1 MIHCAEC
8 NEEQMDGLEYC
19 DSCGAKL
26 EAFVPLPV
34 EHPTSDSDGAK
45 LEAVATEAEAPEA
58 ETAASD
64 SPAAEEAPAVV
75 EASTETEAE
84 EAAPEEAAAE
94 TSEAEGEES
103 ARAAGDEPAEAPA
116 AEAAPE
122 AVALSDDQVA
132 AGSASLT
139 ITRGG
144 TVGKVFELQAGDNLV
159 GRWDPDS
166 GSFPEVDME
175 NDDPE
180 ARISRKH
187 ALIKFE
193 AELTIEDIGSL
204 NGTFVNRGQRL
215 EPGSPVPLKDG
226 DEIIVGKTFF
236 KVSRA
241 Q

>member
-1 MIHCAEC
+1 MIRCAEC

-19 DSCGAKL
+19 DICGAKL
-26 EAFVPLPV
+26 EA
-34 EHPTSDSDGAK
+34 GAIVLGK
-45 LEAVATEAEAPEA
+45 IQT
-58 ETAASD
+58 T
-64 SPAAEEAPAVV
+64 EEAPAEV
-75 EASTETEAE
+75 EASTE
-84 EAAPEEAAAE
+84 AAAEEAAAE
-94 TSEAEGEES
+94 TAEAEEKGS
-103 ARAAGDEPAEAPA
+103 AEAAGDESAETPE

-122 AVALSDDQVA
+122 AVALSDDQAAGDESAETPEAEAAPEVA
-132 AGSASLT
+132 VLSDDQAAVGSASLT

-187 ALIKFE
+187 ALIKFGS
-193 AELTIEDIGSL
+193 ELTIEDIGSL

-236 KVSRA
+236 KVSHA

>member
-1 MIHCAEC
+1 MIRCAEC

-19 DSCGAKL
+19 DICGAKL
-26 EAFVPLPV
+26 EA
-34 EHPTSDSDGAK
+34 GAIVLGK
-45 LEAVATEAEAPEA
+45 IQT
-58 ETAASD
+58 T
-64 SPAAEEAPAVV
+64 EEAPAEV

-84 EAAPEEAAAE
+84 EAAAE
-94 TSEAEGEES
+94 TAEAEEEGS
-103 ARAAGDEPAEAPA
+103 AEAAGDESAETPE

-122 AVALSDDQVA
+122 AVTLSDDQAAEDESAETPEAEAASEVA
-132 AGSASLT
+132 VLSDDQAAVGSASLT

-187 ALIKFE
+187 ALIKFG

>member
-1 MIHCAEC
+1 MIRCAEC
-8 NEEQMDGLEYC
+8 NEENMDGLEYC

-26 EAFVPLPV
+26 EVI
-34 EHPTSDSDGAK
+34 
-45 LEAVATEAEAPEA
+45 ATE
-58 ETAASD
+58 S
-64 SPAAEEAPAVV
+64 
-75 EASTETEAE
+75 
-84 EAAPEEAAAE
+84 
-94 TSEAEGEES
+94 
-103 ARAAGDEPAEAPA
+103 AEAPA
-116 AEAAPE
+116 APDSEAVEEAPAGVEASAASAASGASETSPE
-122 AVALSDDQVA
+122 AVAEEPAAEAVGDIPTPAPEEAPGDVAPSEGPGSEGTEGTEGA

-175 NDDPE
+175 NDDAE

-187 ALIKFE
+187 ALIKFGD
-193 AELTIEDIGSL
+193 ELTIEDIGSL

-215 EPGSPVPLKDG
+215 EPGSPATLKDG

-236 KVSRA
+236 KVSRVP
-241 Q
+241 

>member
-1 MIHCAEC
+1 MIRCAEC
-8 NEEQMDGLEYC
+8 NEENMDGLEYC

-26 EAFVPLPV
+26 EVI
-34 EHPTSDSDGAK
+34 
-45 LEAVATEAEAPEA
+45 ATEAAAEAP
-58 ETAASD
+58 D
-64 SPAAEEAPAVV
+64 SPAAAEAPAET
-75 EASTETEAE
+75 EASTET
-84 EAAPEEAAAE
+84 AAEEAAAE
-94 TSEAEGEES
+94 PAETETAEAEGEES
-103 ARAAGDEPAEAPA
+103 AEAAGDEPTQTA
-116 AEAAPE
+116 AEEALPE
-122 AVALSDDQVA
+122 AAALGDDQAVVGSAALS
-132 AGSASLT
+132 

-187 ALIKFE
+187 ALIKFGT
-193 AELTIEDIGSL
+193 ELTIEDIGSL

-215 EPGSPVPLKDG
+215 EPGSPAPLKDG
-226 DEIIVGKTFF
+226 DEIIIGKTFF
-236 KVSRA
+236 KVSRG

>member
-1 MIHCAEC
+1 MIRCAEC
-8 NEEQMDGLEYC
+8 NEENMDGLEYC

-26 EAFVPLPV
+26 EVL
-34 EHPTSDSDGAK
+34 
-45 LEAVATEAEAPEA
+45 ATESAEA
-58 ETAASD
+58 AAAPD
-64 SPAAEEAPAVV
+64 SEAAEEAPAEV
-75 EASTETEAE
+75 EAS
-84 EAAPEEAAAE
+84 
-94 TSEAEGEES
+94 
-103 ARAAGDEPAEAPA
+103 
-116 AEAAPE
+116 PE
-122 AVALSDDQVA
+122 AVAEEPAAETVEAVA
-132 AGSASLT
+132 DKSVESPGDAPTETSAPEEEPGDGTPSADPGSEGAVGSASLT

-144 TVGKVFELQAGDNLV
+144 TVGKIFELQAGDNLV

-175 NDDPE
+175 NDDLE

-187 ALIKFE
+187 ALIKFGE
-193 AELTIEDIGSL
+193 ALTIEDIGSL

-215 EPGSPVPLKDG
+215 EPGSPATLKDG

>member
-1 MIHCAEC
+1 MIRCAEC
-8 NEEQMDGLEYC
+8 NEENMDGLEYC

-26 EAFVPLPV
+26 EVI
-34 EHPTSDSDGAK
+34 
-45 LEAVATEAEAPEA
+45 ATE
-58 ETAASD
+58 S
-64 SPAAEEAPAVV
+64 
-75 EASTETEAE
+75 
-84 EAAPEEAAAE
+84 
-94 TSEAEGEES
+94 
-103 ARAAGDEPAEAPA
+103 AEAPA
-116 AEAAPE
+116 APDSEAVEEAPAEVEASAASETSPE
-122 AVALSDDQVA
+122 AVAEEPAAEAVGDILTPAPEEAPGDVAPSEGPGSEGTEGSEGVEGA

-175 NDDPE
+175 NDDAE

-187 ALIKFE
+187 ALIKFGD
-193 AELTIEDIGSL
+193 ELTIEDIGSL

-215 EPGSPVPLKDG
+215 EPGSPATLKDG

-236 KVSRA
+236 KVSRVP
-241 Q
+241 

>member
-1 MIHCAEC
+1 MIRCAEC
-8 NEEQMDGLEYC
+8 NEENMDGLEYC

-26 EAFVPLPV
+26 EVI
-34 EHPTSDSDGAK
+34 
-45 LEAVATEAEAPEA
+45 ATE
-58 ETAASD
+58 S
-64 SPAAEEAPAVV
+64 
-75 EASTETEAE
+75 
-84 EAAPEEAAAE
+84 
-94 TSEAEGEES
+94 
-103 ARAAGDEPAEAPA
+103 AEAPA
-116 AEAAPE
+116 APDSEAVEEAPAEVETSETSETSAASETSPE
-122 AVALSDDQVA
+122 AVAEEPAAEAVGDIPTPAPEEAPGDVAPSEGPGSEGTEGA

-175 NDDPE
+175 NDDAE

-187 ALIKFE
+187 ALIKFGD
-193 AELTIEDIGSL
+193 ELTIEDIGSL

-215 EPGSPVPLKDG
+215 EPGSPATLKDG

-236 KVSRA
+236 KVSRVP
-241 Q
+241 

>member
-1 MIHCAEC
+1 MIRCAEC
-8 NEEQMDGLEYC
+8 NEENMDGLEYC

-26 EAFVPLPV
+26 EVI
-34 EHPTSDSDGAK
+34 
-45 LEAVATEAEAPEA
+45 ATE
-58 ETAASD
+58 S
-64 SPAAEEAPAVV
+64 
-75 EASTETEAE
+75 
-84 EAAPEEAAAE
+84 
-94 TSEAEGEES
+94 
-103 ARAAGDEPAEAPA
+103 AEAPA
-116 AEAAPE
+116 APDSEAVEEAPAEVEASAASETSETSPE
-122 AVALSDDQVA
+122 AVAEEPAAEAVGDIPTPAPEEAPGDVAPSEGPDSEGTEGSEGVEDA

-175 NDDPE
+175 NDDAE

-187 ALIKFE
+187 ALIKFGD
-193 AELTIEDIGSL
+193 ELTIEDIGSL

-215 EPGSPVPLKDG
+215 EPGSPATLKDG

-236 KVSRA
+236 KVSRVP
-241 Q
+241 

>member
-1 MIHCAEC
+1 MIRCAEC

-19 DSCGAKL
+19 DICGAKL
-26 EAFVPLPV
+26 EA
-34 EHPTSDSDGAK
+34 GAIVLGK
-45 LEAVATEAEAPEA
+45 VQT
-58 ETAASD
+58 T
-64 SPAAEEAPAVV
+64 EEAPAEV
-75 EASTETEAE
+75 EASTE
-84 EAAPEEAAAE
+84 AAAEEAAAE
-94 TSEAEGEES
+94 TAEAEEDGS
-103 ARAAGDEPAEAPA
+103 AEAAGDESAETPE

-122 AVALSDDQVA
+122 AVALSDDQA
-132 AGSASLT
+132 AVGSASLT

-187 ALIKFE
+187 ALIKFGS
-193 AELTIEDIGSL
+193 ELTIEDIGSL

-236 KVSRA
+236 KVSHA